1 MDNNNYGHY
10 DDQHREFVITNP
22 ATPFPWINYLGNED
36 FFSLISNTAGG
47 YSFYKDAKFR
57 RITRYRYNGV
67 PMDNGGRYFY
77 IKDGDTVWNPGWK
90 PCKTPLDSYECRHGM
105 GYTRIT
111 GSKDGVEASV
121 LCFVPLKTWAEVQRV
136 TLRNTSSATKHL
148 KLFSFTEW
156 CLWNAATDM
165 ENFQRN
171 WSTGEVEIDGSVI
184 YHKTEYKERRNHYA
198 YYAVA
203 NATVDGYDTDREAFI
218 GLYNGFDSPQC
229 VMAGRP
235 ANSLAH
241 GWSPIASHYIEVEL
255 KPGESRDYIFVLGYV
270 ENTQDEKFCEAD
282 IARKRRGELISSQDS
297 DVTLVNKTKAMDTI
311 RRFATVEAVE
321 TAFQELH
328 TLWDGLLGKYVVE
341 SGDERLDRMV
351 NIWNQY
357 QCMVTFNFSRS
368 ASFFESGVGRGM
380 GFRDSNQD
388 LVGFVHQIPERARQ
402 RIIDIASTQFPD
414 GGCYHQYQ
422 PLTKRGN
429 NDIGGGFNDD
439 PMWLIFGTVAYVKE
453 TGDFSILDELVPWDN
468 KVGTEVSLFEHLRV
482 SFNHVVDN
490 LGPHALPLIGR
501 ADWNDCLNLNCF
513 SWDPDESFQTTENKT
528 EGSKAE
534 SLMIAGLFVFCGRQ
548 YVELCR
554 RIGKDDEAERA
565 LRHVGDMVK
574 AVKMLGWDGEW
585 FLRAYDF
592 YGNKIGSNEND
603 EGKIFIESQG
613 FCTMAAIGLEEG
625 LCDKAIDACRKYLD
639 CDHGMVLNNPAFTSY
654 HVEMGEISSYP
665 AGYKENAGIFCHN
678 NPWVI
683 IGETVAGRGNDAW
696 ELFRKI
702 CPAYLRDQTLHKVEP
717 YVNCQMVAGKDAAR
731 PGEGKNSWLTGT
743 AAWMWY
749 TVSQF
754 LLGIKPTYDGLEID
768 PCLPTDM
775 KEYRVR
781 RVLRGT
787 VFDIRV
793 RNPRGSQ
800 KGVKQIT
807 VDGKP
812 VDGTV
817 VPCMGGQHTVEVE
830 MA

>member
-1 MDNNNYGHY
+1 MAEKKYGHF
-10 DDQHREFVITNP
+10 DDDNREYVITDP
-22 ATPFPWINYLGNED
+22 QTPWPWINYLGNED

-105 GYTRIT
+105 NYTRIT
-111 GSKDGVEASV
+111 GSKNGVEASV
-121 LCFVPLKTWAEVQRV
+121 LFFVPLHTWAEIQKM
-136 TLRNTSSATKHL
+136 TLKNQSQETKTL
-148 KLFSFTEW
+148 KVFSFAEW

-171 WSTGEVEIDGSVI
+171 FSTGEVEVEGSTI
-184 YHKTEYKERRNHYA
+184 YHKTEYRERRNHYA
-198 YYAVA
+198 FY
-203 NATVDGYDTDREAFI
+203 TVNTEIQGYDTDRESFI
-218 GLYNGFDSPQC
+218 GLYNEFSEPQAVTEGKPRDSF
-229 VMAGRP
+229 
-235 ANSLAH
+235 AH
-241 GWSPIASHYIEVEL
+241 GWSPIASHYIEVTL
-255 KPGESRDYIFVLGYV
+255 QPGESRDLIFLLGYV
-270 ENTQDEKFCEAD
+270 ENEQDKKFVAKKVINKEKAHLLIQQFNTTEKVDA
-282 IARKRRGELISSQDS
+282 AFAELNQYWDNLLNIF
-297 DVTLVNKTKAMDTI
+297 TI
-311 RRFATVEAVE
+311 
-321 TAFQELH
+321 
-328 TLWDGLLGKYVVE
+328 K
-341 SGDERLDRMV
+341 SGNDKLDRMV

-357 QCMVTFNFSRS
+357 QCMITFCMSRS
-368 ASFFESGVGRGM
+368 ASFFESGIGRGM

-388 LVGFVHQIPERARQ
+388 LVGFVHQIPTRARQ

-439 PMWLIFGTVAYVKE
+439 PCWLIFGTVAYIKE
-453 TGDFSILDELVPWDN
+453 TGDFSILSEQVPFDN
-468 KVGTEVSLFEHLRV
+468 QPGSEVSLFEHLKI
-482 SFNHVVDN
+482 SMNHVINN
-490 LGPHALPLIGR
+490 LGPHKLPLIGR

-513 SWDPDESFQTTENKT
+513 SWDPNESFQTTENKT

-534 SLMIAGLFVFCGRQ
+534 SLMIAGLFVLCGRQ
-548 YVELCR
+548 YVELCKQ
-554 RIGKDDEAERA
+554 IGKPEEAERA
-565 LRHVGDMVK
+565 LSHINNMVE
-574 AVKMLGWDGEW
+574 AVKQHGWDGEW

-592 YGNKIGSNEND
+592 FGNKIGSNECE

-613 FCTMAAIGLEEG
+613 FCTMAGIGLEEG
-625 LCDKAIDACRKYLD
+625 LCDKAIDSCKKYLD
-639 CDHGMVLNNPAFTSY
+639 CEHGMVLNNPAYTTY

-702 CPAYLRDQTLHKVEP
+702 CPMYIKDQTLHKVEP
-717 YVNCQMVAGKDAAR
+717 YVNCQMVAGKDAAK

-754 LLGIKPTYDGLEID
+754 LLGVKPTYDGIEID
-768 PCLPTDM
+768 PCLPSDM
-775 KEYRVR
+775 KEYSVK
-781 RVLRGT
+781 RVLRGAE
-787 VFDIRV
+787 FDITIK
-793 RNPRGSQ
+793 NPDGVQ
-800 KGVKQIT
+800 KGVKSMT
-807 VDGKP
+807 VDGVA
-812 VDGTV
+812 VDGNIIKSTPGKHV
-817 VPCMGGQHTVEVE
+817 IEVIMG
-830 MA
+830 